1 MKRKVLGKGIEAI
14 IVNKAAP
21 QVGGVAEIPLDS
33 IYPNP
38 FQPRKK
44 FRQEK
49 IIELANSLKESGMI
63 QPIVV
68 FKENEK
74 YYLWVGER
82 RWRAAQYLKW
92 QKIPA
97 IVKDITKDEILVGA
111 LVENIQRENLNA
123 IEVAEGIELLM
134 QKNSLTQDQA
144 GEKLGMN
151 RTTVTNF
158 LRLLKLPEAVK
169 QGIISGD
176 ISPGHAR
183 ALLSLREVD
192 DILSCFSTVLKNKL
206 SVRQTESLTKKYYEE
221 RIKREQA
228 VDPDVSRMERR
239 LEKLLA
245 TRVKLKYSA
254 KGDGKIEIYFNQLE
268 EFERLY
274 KFLIKEQ

>member
-14 IVNKAAP
+14 IVNKALP
-21 QVGGVAEIPLDS
+21 QEGTVNEIPLDS

-44 FRQEK
+44 FKQEK
-49 IIELANSLKESGMI
+49 IVELANSLKESGMI

-68 FKENEK
+68 FKENDK

-92 QKIPA
+92 TKVPA
-97 IVKDITKDEILVGA
+97 IVKNISKDEILVGA

-134 QKNSLTQDQA
+134 QKNELTQDQA

-176 ISPGHAR
+176 ISSGHAR
-183 ALLSLREVD
+183 ALLSLRDVD
-192 DILSCFSTVLKNKL
+192 DILSCFSKVLKNKL
-206 SVRQTESLTKKYYEE
+206 SVRQTEALTKKYYA
-221 RIKREQA
+221 EQKNKEKV
-228 VDPDVSRMERR
+228 VDPDVSRMERK

-245 TRVKLKYSA
+245 TKVKLRYSA

-268 EFERLY
+268 EFQRLF
-274 KFLIKEQ
+274 KILTKE